1 MTLSRWLTAATI
13 AVLLGVTAMP
23 ASALDNDRVET
34 EIRQLVRAGFPAA
47 VAVVREDSHVRHY
60 AAGVASLGGR
70 PARVTDRFRIASN
83 TKAFVSTVVMQLVSA
98 GRLSLDADVESL
110 LPGVVRGPGYRPSE
124 ITVRQLLTHT
134 SGIHDPRN
142 PAFFDVYLKPGGDRS
157 YVYTVDEVIRQS
169 LLDPPH
175 VEYSNTGY
183 LLLGR
188 IIERVTGHDVR
199 SEIRDR
205 VLRPLGLRQTSFPL
219 TDPHLH
225 GPHLHGYDM
234 AGNDMTTFSPS
245 YDWTAGA
252 MVSTVD
258 DLATFQRTLSPDL
271 PGVETLPLPCPGG
284 DQTIWGHTGAGPGYF
299 SFSLHSPDGRRQI
312 TLALTTYDLAAEL
325 RGDWAHVAHTR
336 PVAALAAALCP

>member
-1 MTLSRWLTAATI
+1 MTLSRWLTAATT
-13 AVLLGVTAMP
+13 AALLGVTAMP
-23 ASALDNDRVET
+23 ASALGNDRVET

-47 VAVVREDSHVRHY
+47 VAVVREDASVRHY

-83 TKAFVSTVVMQLVSA
+83 TKAFVSTVVMQLVSS

-142 PAFFDVYLKPGGDRS
+142 PAFFDVYLKPGGDRG

-205 VLRPLGLRQTSFPL
+205 LLRPLGLRQTSFPL
-219 TDPHLH
+219 TDPYLH

-258 DLATFQRTLSPDL
+258 DVATFQRTLSPDL

-284 DQTIWGHTGAGPGYF
+284 TRTVWGHTGAGPGYF
-299 SFSLHSPDGRRQI
+299 SFSLHSPDNRRQI
-312 TLALTTYDLAAEL
+312 TLALTTYDLAADL
-325 RGDWAHVAHTR
+325 RGDWDHVAPTR
-336 PVAALAAALCP
+336 PAAALAAALCP